1 MVAFSRCTCNWGA
14 HRWCRV
20 PCCIPSGAPPCGSRV
35 ALPHDRCHLPCHDRS
50 SSVAAPRWGSPS
62 RPRRA
67 TAGCSMFTA
76 APSPTR
82 KACGGA
88 FGPTPSART
97 GPPLTRACVR
107 GAQGRFPPL
116 CGWDLDATPALC
128 QSGPGEQTLTPALT
142 VAAAYAG
149 PCCRQ
154 GAMCGE
160 SSPWGGRMRGGFPDA
175 WVGASVHERI
185 GGSVGLQFNHQFKS
199 RSLR

>member
-14 HRWCRV
+14 HRWCRL

-88 FGPTPSART
+88 FGPRPSART

-107 GAQGRFPPL
+107 GAQRRFSPL

-128 QSGPGEQTLTPALT
+128 QSGPGERHPYTCADS
-142 VAAAYAG
+142 G
-149 PCCRQ
+149 SGIC
-154 GAMCGE
+154 GAMLPAGRHL
-160 SSPWGGRMRGGFPDA
+160 WGFFASGRAHARGF
-175 WVGASVHERI
+175 S
-185 GGSVGLQFNHQFKS
+185 
-199 RSLR
+199 

>member
-14 HRWCRV
+14 HRWCRL

-35 ALPHDRCHLPCHDRS
+35 ALPHNRCHLPCHDRS

-97 GPPLTRACVR
+97 GPALTRACVR
-107 GAQGRFPPL
+107 GAQRRFSPL
-116 CGWDLDATPALC
+116 CGWDLDATHALC
-128 QSGPGEQTLTPALT
+128 QSGAGEQTPALT
-142 VAAAYAG
+142 VAAEYAG
-149 PCCRQ
+149 HAAGRAPPVGNFHLGARTRAQ
-154 GAMCGE
+154 GV
-160 SSPWGGRMRGGFPDA
+160 PDA

-185 GGSVGLQFNHQFKS
+185 GGSVGPRNSIISSNLD
-199 RSLR
+199 R